1 MVTNQMSMSMSMTSQ
16 RLEVLQS
23 LLHSLM
29 GAMVLLH
36 RPLMELTTLQMGLR
50 TTPFRLPERRTD
62 RTLIILDI
70 STVNHK
76 RTKPILHTSTHRIS
90 IRHISHHNISIRHI
104 NIHHIS
110 IHLTDLTDPEV

>member
-1 MVTNQMSMSMSMTSQ
+1 
-16 RLEVLQS
+16 
-23 LLHSLM
+23 M

-36 RPLMELTTLQMGLR
+36 RPLMELTTLQTGLC
-50 TTPFRLPERRTD
+50 TTPIRPPERRTD

-76 RTKPILHTSTHRIS
+76 RTQPILHTSTHRIS
-90 IRHISHHNISIRHI
+90 IRHI
-104 NIHHIS
+104 NIHHII